1 MEIGKQLQFQR
12 KQRNMSQED
21 LARKLNISRQS
32 ISKWESGAALPS
44 FANVIAISELFDISL
59 DELIKGDTTLM
70 EKFEHDSKINKALL
84 ITIVGIALALVA
96 FIISSGIFHI
106 SESKLNDW
114 LILPTTI
121 SFVAFA
127 WSIKWKNIDK
137 IISKWTVIL
146 GIIWL
151 ALVMWPNVYSFW
163 TGFVTGF
170 NNH

>member
-32 ISKWESGAALPS
+32 ISKWESGAALHS

-106 SESKLNDW
+106 SESKLSDW

-121 SFVAFA
+121 SFVALA

>member
-1 MEIGKQLQFQR
+1 MEIGKQLQYQR
-12 KQRNMSQED
+12 KQRNMSQEV
-21 LARKLNISRQS
+21 LAKKLNISRQS

-59 DELIKGDTTLM
+59 DELIKGDAALM
-70 EKFEHDSKINKALL
+70 DKFENGSKMNKALF
-84 ITIVGIALALVA
+84 ITIVGIGLAIVA
-96 FIISSGIFHI
+96 FIISAGFLHI
-106 SESKLNDW
+106 SENSLNDW
-114 LILPTTI
+114 LILPTVI

-137 IISKWTVIL
+137 IVSKWTVLL

-151 ALVMWPNVYSFW
+151 ALVMWPNLYSFW